1 MKNLLDT
8 ETDPKFNHDCE
19 VCEFQGRFNEMDLYK
34 CTQEVFQH
42 PTFVLRFGDNGEQYI
57 SMSQD
62 IANTLDCSPMAA
74 INVLYRHNVI

>member
-8 ETDPKFNHDCE
+8 EADPKFNHDCE

-34 CTQEVFQH
+34 CGED